1 MSHEAFLGIY
11 VDHLY
16 DNCPTVAK
24 QRGRTRCGC
33 SHPHDEAAR
42 VGDKALGTV
51 DPEGS
56 DICVLCYRRW
66 KRTQETKP

>member
-1 MSHEAFLGIY
+1 MPEHPCYLGIY

-16 DNCPTVAK
+16 ADCPSVVK

-33 SHPHDEAAR
+33 NYHPENVAR
-42 VGDKALGTV
+42 VGDRSLGTV

-56 DICVLCYRRW
+56 DICSLCYRRW
-66 KRTQETKP
+66 KRKQ